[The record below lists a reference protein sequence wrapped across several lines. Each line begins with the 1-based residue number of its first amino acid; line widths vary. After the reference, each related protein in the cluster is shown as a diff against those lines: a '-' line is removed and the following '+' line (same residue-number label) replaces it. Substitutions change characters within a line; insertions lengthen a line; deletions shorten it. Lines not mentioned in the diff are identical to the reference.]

1 MLLNILI
8 GLSMVG
14 ITVIIQA
21 FGTSFWIKHLIN
33 ELSKIR
39 GQISNI
45 ASMKLLVSTS
55 IFLLVINTFQ
65 AIIWAVLYYNIT
77 DVSEIKTFEEAIYFS
92 LITFTTLGYGD
103 LTMSMDHR
111 VLSGIEA
118 LNGIL
123 LIGWSTTLI
132 YSTVQFVWKRN
143 WKEANK
149 KQ

>member
-1 MLLNILI
+1 
-8 GLSMVG
+8 MVG